1 MNTATPSAQPTALPW
16 GSTWGIALL
25 IEGALILGLAAL
37 VVPAVKSPEPDPV
50 NVLFDDTPPPKAEPL
65 KPIKP
70 VVVKNLPVPVVKPQ
84 VVTAPQP
91 ETPPTPAP
99 SKAEPVTV
107 AAESAYV
114 QPAPPPPPPAPLAGP
129 NDKELEFAARV
140 KAAIQA
146 AVIYPMAAKQMGYRG
161 KAVVEFI
168 YRDGTVMQIRVVQGS
183 GLGMIDNAAL
193 AAVSAARFPS
203 PPETLKGKDVPYR
216 VTVMFELAN
225 NR

>member
-1 MNTATPSAQPTALPW
+1 MNAATLSAQPTTLPW
-16 GSTWGIALL
+16 GSTWGVAIL
-25 IEGALILGLAAL
+25 IEGAMILGLAAL
-37 VVPAVKSPEPDPV
+37 VVPAVKAPEPDPV

-91 ETPPTPAP
+91 ETPPTPSP

-107 AAESAYV
+107 AAESAYA
-114 QPAPPPPPPAPLAGP
+114 QPAPPPPPPLPAAGP
-129 NDKELEFAARV
+129 SDKELEFAARV

-146 AVIYPMAAKQMGYRG
+146 AVVYPMAAKQMGFRG
-161 KAVVEFI
+161 KAVVEFM
-168 YRDGTVMQIRVVQGS
+168 YRDGAVMQIRVVQSS
-183 GLGMIDNAAL
+183 GMVMIDNAAL
-193 AAVSAARFPS
+193 AAVSAARFPT
-203 PPETLKGKDVPYR
+203 PPETLKSKDVPYR
-216 VTVMFELAN
+216 VTVMFELTN

>member
-1 MNTATPSAQPTALPW
+1 MNAATLPTQPATLPW
-16 GSTWGIALL
+16 GSTWGVAVL
-25 IEGALILGLAAL
+25 IEAALILGLAAL
-37 VVPAVKSPEPDPV
+37 VVPSVKAPEPDPI

-99 SKAEPVTV
+99 SKAEPLTV

-114 QPAPPPPPPAPLAGP
+114 QPAPPPPPPTPVTGP
-129 NDKELEFAARV
+129 SDKELEFAARV

-146 AVIYPMAAKQMGYRG
+146 AVVYPMAAKQMGYRG
-161 KAVVEFI
+161 KALVEFI
-168 YRDGTVMQIRVVQGS
+168 YRDGAVMQTHVVQSS
-183 GLGMIDNAAL
+183 GMVMIDNAAL
-193 AAVSAARFPS
+193 AAVSAARFPA

-216 VTVMFELAN
+216 VTVMFELSN
-225 NR
+225 TR